1 MDATHM
7 LHLGFVLLIGA
18 GVAFPV
24 SWVVLAFVENP
35 RIAVE
40 RTWFRCLAVCFYV
53 GLAVLL
59 ATVLGGIIEHTLK
72 GIK

>member
-1 MDATHM
+1 MDARHI
-7 LHLGFVLLIGA
+7 LRLGFALLIGA
-18 GVAFPV
+18 SIAFPI
-24 SWVVLAFVENP
+24 SWIVLGFVNNP

-59 ATVLGGIIEHTLK
+59 ATALGGIIERTLK